1 MRQKEGEAVTLR
13 ERAEAIWFDSARM
26 LGEEAT
32 VPVFERHLREAVA
45 EAIEEATG
53 YLKNKKDRDMFRAR
67 AAAIRE
73 GREP

>member
-1 MRQKEGEAVTLR
+1 MTLR
-13 ERAEAIWFDSARM
+13 QRAEAIWFDSARM

-45 EAIEEATG
+45 
-53 YLKNKKDRDMFRAR
+53 
-67 AAAIRE
+67 AAIRE